1 MAYSSHAFFD
11 MALSRIM
18 QIPDSE
24 QVVIRLEAGD
34 AFVSLHF
41 YDTDALI
48 AFASSL
54 ANAVTVHA
62 QSKEVLA

>member
-11 MALSRIM
+11 MTLSKIHP
-18 QIPDSE
+18 IPDTE

-48 AFASSL
+48 AFATSVMTG
-54 ANAVTVHA
+54 VTVHA
-62 QSKEVLA
+62 QSKEVGA